1 VRGHAGEAT
10 HVVVLAT
17 QAAPRAAAAGG
28 RRRGLLGRRRRARP
42 RPVAP
47 APALAPAPVATARA
61 TLIRAR
67 PFADAPQAERWLA
80 GVDPEAE
87 VAAALAVLNRLL
99 HLHRTAT
106 ADAAVREVARGQA
119 IAARV
124 GTGAGEQVAEGRFAR
139 AVELAAPPPPRRRS
153 AALRPEERLAALL
166 AGRDVP
172 LASEELALRAR
183 ADLAAGREREAA
195 LQLRVALAAALGELA
210 PWAPRG
216 DLRGRLDELR
226 ALQPAAEA
234 AAGAALQGG
243 LDDAARADVERV
255 LGRLEAALRA
265 RTALGFD

>member
-1 VRGHAGEAT
+1 MPRRPSAGS
-10 HVVVLAT
+10 
-17 QAAPRAAAAGG
+17 RASTP
-28 RRRGLLGRRRRARP
+28 RRRAPRGPRGSTAGCPLTAPPPP
-42 RPVAP
+42 RPPPPPP
-47 APALAPAPVATARA
+47 AP
-61 TLIRAR
+61 
-67 PFADAPQAERWLA
+67 
-80 GVDPEAE
+80 
-87 VAAALAVLNRLL
+87 
-99 HLHRTAT
+99 
-106 ADAAVREVARGQA
+106 AVREVARGQA

-124 GTGAGEQVAEGRFAR
+124 GIGPGEQVAEGRFAR
-139 AVELAAPPPPRRRS
+139 ALELPPPPAPRRRS

-216 DLRGRLDELR
+216 DLRARIEELR
-226 ALQPAAEA
+226 TLQPAAEA
-234 AAGAALQGG
+234 AAAAALQGG
-243 LDDAARADVERV
+243 LDDGARADVERV

>member
-17 QAAPRAAAAGG
+17 QSAPRSGATG
-28 RRRGLLGRRRRARP
+28 RRGGLRRSSRHARP
-42 RPVAP
+42 RPIAP
-47 APALAPAPVATARA
+47 GPPPAPVATARA

-67 PFADAPQAERWLA
+67 AFEDAAEAERWLA
-80 GVDPEAE
+80 RVEPEAE
-87 VAAALAVLNRLL
+87 VATALAVLNRVL

-106 ADAAVREVARGQA
+106 ADPAAREVARGQA

-124 GTGAGEQVAEGRFAR
+124 GIGAGDQVADGRFAH
-139 AVELAAPPPPRRRS
+139 ALELPPAPAPRRRS
-153 AALRPEERLAALL
+153 ALRPEERLAALL

-183 ADLAAGREREAA
+183 ADVAAGREREAA

-216 DLRGRLDELR
+216 DLRARLDELR
-226 ALQPAAEA
+226 TLQPAAEA

-243 LDDAARADVERV
+243 LDDDARADVERV

>member
-1 VRGHAGEAT
+1 LLGT
-10 HVVVLAT
+10 
-17 QAAPRAAAAGG
+17 
-28 RRRGLLGRRRRARP
+28 RRRTRL

-47 APALAPAPVATARA
+47 SPSPAPVTTARA

-67 PFADAPQAERWLA
+67 PFDDAGEAERWLA
-80 GVDPEAE
+80 GIDAEAE

-106 ADAAVREVARGQA
+106 ADPAVREVARGQA

-124 GTGAGEQVAEGRFAR
+124 GIGAGEQVAEGRFAS
-139 AVELAAPPPPRRRS
+139 ALELPPPPAPRRRS

-216 DLRGRLDELR
+216 DLRARLDELR
-226 ALQPAAEA
+226 TLEPAAEA
-234 AAGAALQGG
+234 AAAAALQGG
-243 LDDAARADVERV
+243 LDDVARADVERV

>member
-1 VRGHAGEAT
+1 MRGHAGEAT
-10 HVVVLAT
+10 HVAVLRT
-17 QAAPRAAAAGG
+17 QAAPWSAGG
-28 RRRGLLGRRRRARP
+28 RPGLLRRRRP

-47 APALAPAPVATARA
+47 SAPPAPAPTARA

-67 PFADAPQAERWLA
+67 PFDDTDQAERWLQA
-80 GVDPEAE
+80 VDTEAE
-87 VAAALAVLNRLL
+87 VAAALAVLNRVL

-106 ADAAVREVARGQA
+106 ADPAIREVARGQA

-124 GTGAGEQVAEGRFAR
+124 GIGAGEEVADGRFAR
-139 AVELAAPPPPRRRS
+139 ALELPPPPRPRRRG
-153 AALRPEERLAALL
+153 AAPGPEERLAALL

-183 ADLAAGREREAA
+183 GDLAAGREREAA

-216 DLRGRLDELR
+216 DLAARLDELR
-226 ALQPAAEA
+226 DLRRGVEA
-234 AAGAALQGG
+234 AAETALQGG
-243 LDDAARADVERV
+243 LDDSARAAVHHALE
-255 LGRLEAALRA
+255 RLEAALRA